1 MKYVQL
7 SRDPGRVKIILSR
20 VLAAGLAVAAVCLLI
35 FFLRMED
42 FFFFGIVGAALI
54 ALLAA
59 AAALCIYCV
68 FQEKGMYFRCRWPEE
83 RLPAGREARLREL
96 QRLYDQQLI
105 TKEDYDQKRQE
116 ILKEL

>member
-20 VLAAGLAVAAVCLLI
+20 VLAAGLAMTAVCLLV

-42 FFFFGIVGAALI
+42 FFFFGIVGVVWI

-59 AAALCIYCV
+59 VAALCIYCV
-68 FQEKGMYFRCRWPEE
+68 FQEKGMYFRCRWLKEL
-83 RLPAGREARLREL
+83 LPAGREVRLREI

-105 TKEDYDQKRQE
+105 TKEDYDRKRQE

>member
-1 MKYVQL
+1 MRYVQL

-20 VLAAGLAVAAVCLLI
+20 VLAAAVAVAAVCLI
-35 FFLRMED
+35 VFFLRMEG
-42 FFFFGIVGAALI
+42 FFLFGIVGVALI

-59 AAALCIYCV
+59 VAALCVYCV
-68 FQEKGMYFRCRWPEE
+68 FQEKGMYFRCRWPKE
-83 RLPAGREARLREL
+83 RLPAGWEARLREL

>member
-1 MKYVQL
+1 MRYVQL
-7 SRDPGRVKIILSR
+7 SRAPGRVKIILSR
-20 VLAAGLAVAAVCLLI
+20 V
-35 FFLRMED
+35 
-42 FFFFGIVGAALI
+42 
-54 ALLAA
+54 LAA

-83 RLPAGREARLREL
+83 LLPAGREARLREL

>member
-1 MKYVQL
+1 MRYVQL
-7 SRDPGRVKIILSR
+7 SRAPGRVKIILSR
-20 VLAAGLAVAAVCLLI
+20 V
-35 FFLRMED
+35 
-42 FFFFGIVGAALI
+42 
-54 ALLAA
+54 LAA

-83 RLPAGREARLREL
+83 FLPAGREARLREL